1 MHGVVVHQGEQAAQA
16 GDALG
21 EGGVGGVEPQQ
32 PPAHNGQ
39 GGEHP
44 RGSLQGPL
52 PCLGLGQLLGQLGVD
67 LPQLVVDDQGHRR
80 YIQFPAER
88 PGFSRVQF
96 LSFHKA
102 SPLFPNR
109 LS

>member
-32 PPAHNGQ
+32 PPAHDGQ

-44 RGSLQGPL
+44 HSSLQGPL

>member
-1 MHGVVVHQGEQAAQA
+1 MLSAKAGFAA
-16 GDALG
+16 LS
-21 EGGVGGVEPQQ
+21 PSS
-32 PPAHNGQ
+32 PPAHDGQ

-44 RGSLQGPL
+44 HGFFQGPQ